1 MPYHSSN
8 NSPKNSDK
16 IPSKI
21 KQNIINAYN
30 LTPAK
35 KNKLMNHANH
45 HSLKHI
51 KMMADFMTK
60 KKMSFIDS
68 HKNTMKKIG
77 K

>member
-1 MPYHSSN
+1 MSYRS

-16 IPSKI
+16 MPSKT
-21 KQNIINAYN
+21 KQNIINSYN

-35 KNKLMNHANH
+35 KDKLMKHSNH

-51 KMMADFMTK
+51 KMMADCMTK